1 MNTGAA
7 VEHRRL
13 AGIADVGPYD
23 AIYVSAE
30 EGDAVLSCAARLVWT
45 AARGLRA
52 LVVTFFDG
60 DLAPPLGADHLSLG
74 LPSAARRESPCEPWR
89 SPGLRPGDEEWVLKV
104 ASLLEEILRKA
115 RPRHLYLPLG
125 IGGFVDSRIVHEG
138 ALRTFQE
145 GAGRDLFLYEE
156 RPEAFVSGSVRIRLG
171 EMGARL
177 PPAAARVAG
186 EGGLVRFLLR
196 LHTVPALRGREK
208 GRVKRIRSTGHAA
221 RRWFGASAWRP
232 LKALGPRLHPLIHV
246 ADPSQ
251 VEPARA
257 LVRAA
262 AVRLDSRSAD
272 RILKYSANH
281 ARRLGGEGHA
291 ERYWLLLPPRDD
303 ETRPVGLAEH
313 LSSVS

>member
-1 MNTGAA
+1 MNAGVAA
-7 VEHRRL
+7 GHHRL

-23 AIYVSAE
+23 AIYVAAE

-45 AARGLRA
+45 GARGLRA

-60 DLAPPLGADHLSLG
+60 DLAPPFGADHLSLG
-74 LPSAARRESPCEPWR
+74 LPSAARRESPREPWR
-89 SPGLRPGDEEWVLKV
+89 SASLRPGDEEWVLKV
-104 ASLLEEILRKA
+104 TALLEEILRKA

-138 ALRTFQE
+138 ALRTFHE

-156 RPEAFVSGSVRIRLG
+156 RPEAFVCGSVRIRLG

-177 PPAAARVAG
+177 PPAAPRVAG

-208 GRVKRIRSTGHAA
+208 GPVKRLRSTGHAA
-221 RRWFGASAWRP
+221 RRWFGAWAWRP
-232 LKALGPRLHPLIHV
+232 LKALGPRLHPLVHV

-262 AVRLDSRSAD
+262 AVRLDSRSAN

-281 ARRLGGEGHA
+281 ARRLGVQGHA

-303 ETRPVGLAEH
+303 GTRPVGFPEH
-313 LSSVS
+313 FSTIS